1 MPGQGHFLRR
11 RRALDGRTIS
21 DSVAHSAPVHHGP
34 SEPWSPA
41 VPQHAKLQSPN
52 KGRAP
57 PGGRRFPWI
66 LGLPKY
72 FPVFEPGVEDFVV
85 GKREEANKT
94 KQKPGKGRPTEFHAT
109 QAAE

>member
-1 MPGQGHFLRR
+1 MATCGPAARQAAESKQGQGSPWRTPLRR
-11 RRALDGRTIS
+11 CFL
-21 DSVAHSAPVHHGP
+21 
-34 SEPWSPA
+34 
-41 VPQHAKLQSPN
+41 
-52 KGRAP
+52 
-57 PGGRRFPWI
+57 WI

-72 FPVFEPGVEDFVV
+72 FPVFEPGVEDFCL